1 MFALFC
7 ARKRAIGPANG
18 TFRAIDGSNALFA
31 RARVRICMHMP
42 VFSVLVLDARPSDA
56 EFGRFR
62 VPDRPDERPPVPD
75 ISNTRP
81 RSGVSPSAFWASA
94 PMVRLFCR
102 LPFSALSP
110 NP

>member
-1 MFALFC
+1 MFALFY

-18 TFRAIDGSNALFA
+18 PFRAINGSNALFA
-31 RARVRICMHMP
+31 RARAYMYAYAYVSFLFP
-42 VFSVLVLDARPSDA
+42 VVPPFGTDV
-56 EFGRFR
+56 GRFR

-81 RSGVSPSAFWASA
+81 RSGVSPSAFWASV